1 MSSWVQYT
9 ELNQKLETKDLEY
22 QLDKRLKPKERKEDN
37 RSRDLSPH
45 TTRATKSAKMMSSRM
60 KLTYEAIGVVV
71 ANNFQGIIT
80 IDDFSKLNDQSV
92 EGIS

>member
-1 MSSWVQYT
+1 MSRFEHV
-9 ELNQKLETKDLEY
+9 ELNQKLETMIWKVN
-22 QLDKRLKPKERKEDN
+22 LDKRLKPKERKEDN

-60 KLTYEAIGVVV
+60 KLTYEAVGVVV